1 MTAGQCSRG
10 AGGGA
15 ARPAIKRLARVLP
28 SAMLGAALALTAV
41 APAAKAAPVDAEPTP
56 WAAPA
61 NGESAA
67 TITPDTEVDP
77 STIANWR
84 NWIEE
89 DGTMTTNNVGRVW
102 TDKSVYNDD
111 LKLTAGGPG
120 ATVVKGDDDFIV
132 ALSAL
137 SSYSNLTTTS
147 SKPLDIV
154 LMLDM
159 SGSMDD
165 YAYTYEPVY
174 AGKLSQR
181 KT

>member
-1 MTAGQCSRG
+1 MRS
-10 AGGGA
+10 
-15 ARPAIKRLARVLP
+15 AIKRLARVLP

-41 APAAKAAPVDAEPTP
+41 APAAKAASVDADPTP

-102 TDKSVYNDD
+102 TDKSV
-111 LKLTAGGPG
+111 G
-120 ATVVKGDDDFIV
+120 ACLV
-132 ALSAL
+132 
-137 SSYSNLTTTS
+137 
-147 SKPLDIV
+147 
-154 LMLDM
+154 
-159 SGSMDD
+159 
-165 YAYTYEPVY
+165 
-174 AGKLSQR
+174 
-181 KT
+181 